1 MTHVQIRMF
10 TGVHRMDV
18 TIRRVCITGRSVPDV
33 SNYFAMTALTI
44 VGSMENGIAANV
56 WGK

>member
-1 MTHVQIRMF
+1 MF